1 MTLENGQV
9 YGSGSDSTIGTQ
21 LQTHYYQ
28 KKALQDLQKEKYF
41 SQLADVTN
49 MPKNFGKTI
58 KRYHYVPMLDD
69 RNVSDQGI
77 DAAGVVMASTQY
89 SVTIPQ
95 LAANSPV
102 ITEADE
108 ADFAAAHSSGDII
121 YITNSTQWLL
131 LTGDT
136 AIAYDA
142 STTGGASGTEKSTAE
157 IKAYIEDTL
166 TGTPSITATVTNNSI
181 TVDNLNPVYETEA
194 KATIV
199 ANIIAGA
206 SKAPRYGN
214 IYGSSKDIGTVQGK
228 LPALSETGGRVNRV
242 GFTRVNLEGSI
253 EKFGFFE
260 EYTEESL
267 NFDSDAE
274 LGMHINREMIFGAHE
289 ITEDMLQIDLLE
301 NAGVEYFTGSAEDIG
316 DISGE
321 TGAITE
327 VDYADLVKLDI
338 ELTNNRCP
346 KFTKIITGS
355 RMIDTKVVPACR
367 IMYIG
372 SELQPTI
379 MKMTDYHSNPAFI
392 PLAQYAAAGSEIN
405 GEIGSAGSFR
415 IVIVPEM
422 LHHAGVGATVTT
434 NAGYRSTNGRY
445 DAYPLLVIGSE
456 AYTTIG
462 FQTSGKMTKF
472 RIFHKKPGKETADRT
487 DPFGET
493 GFMSIKW
500 YYGFMPLRTERLAV
514 IWSAAQM

>member
-1 MTLENGQV
+1 MTLTNGQV
-9 YGSGSDSTIGTQ
+9 YNDGTSTIGGTQ
-21 LQTHYYQ
+21 LQDHTYI
-28 KKALQDLQKEKYF
+28 KAALKDLQKEKYF

-69 RNVSDQGI
+69 RNVNDQGI
-77 DAAGVVMASTQY
+77 DAAGAALDFTKWYVFSGGALVPDATIATNSSGFASEALA
-89 SVTIPQ
+89 
-95 LAANSPV
+95 LAAV
-102 ITEADE
+102 TDAD
-108 ADFAAAHSSGDII
+108 
-121 YITNSTQWLL
+121 TQ
-131 LTGDT
+131 
-136 AIAYDA
+136 
-142 STTGGASGTEKSTAE
+142 
-157 IKAYIEDTL
+157 
-166 TGTPSITATVTNNSI
+166 TVTQ
-181 TVDNLNPVYETEA
+181 
-194 KATIV
+194 
-199 ANIIAGA
+199 G
-206 SKAPRYGN
+206 YGN
-214 IYGSSKDIGTVQGK
+214 LYGSSKDIGTVQGK

-274 LGMHINREMIFGAHE
+274 LGMHINREMLFGAHE

-321 TGAITE
+321 TGAFTE
-327 VDYADLVKLDI
+327 VDYPDLVKLDI

-355 RMIDTKVVPACR
+355 RMVDTKVVPACR

-379 MKMTDYHSNPAFI
+379 MQMTDYHTNPAFI

-405 GEIGSAGSFR
+405 GEIGSVGSFR

-422 LHHAGVGATVTT
+422 LHHAGVGATVTS
-434 NAGYRSTNGRY
+434 NAGYRATNGRY
-445 DAYPLLVIGSE
+445 DAYPMLVVGSE

-472 RIFHKKPGKETADRT
+472 RIFHKKPGKDTADRT

>member
-1 MTLENGQV
+1 MALLDGQV
-9 YGSGSDSTIGTQ
+9 YGSGTDSTIGTQ

-49 MPKNFGKTI
+49 MPKHFGKTI

-69 RNVSDQGI
+69 RNVNDQGI
-77 DAAGVVMASTQY
+77 DAAGATLDSTKWY
-89 SVTIPQ
+89 VFEGGALVPDATITG
-95 LAANSPV
+95 N
-102 ITEADE
+102 
-108 ADFAAAHSSGDII
+108 SSGFA
-121 YITNSTQWLL
+121 SEAL
-131 LTGDT
+131 
-136 AIAYDA
+136 AIAEITDA
-142 STTGGASGTEKSTAE
+142 ATQVV
-157 IKAYIEDTL
+157 
-166 TGTPSITATVTNNSI
+166 TP
-181 TVDNLNPVYETEA
+181 
-194 KATIV
+194 
-199 ANIIAGA
+199 G
-206 SKAPRYGN
+206 YGN
-214 IYGSSKDIGTVQGK
+214 LYGSSKDIGTVQGK

-267 NFDSDAE
+267 NFDTDAE
-274 LGMHINREMIFGAHE
+274 LAQHINREMLFGAHE
-289 ITEDMLQIDLLE
+289 ITEDMLQIDLIE
-301 NAGVEYFTGSAEDIG
+301 NAGVEYFTGAAEDLG

-321 TGAITE
+321 TGGVTE
-327 VDYADLVKLDI
+327 VTYADLVKLDI
-338 ELTNNRCP
+338 ELTNNRTP
-346 KFTKIITGS
+346 KHTKIITGT
-355 RMIDTKVVPACR
+355 RMVDTKVVPACR
-367 IMYIG
+367 IMYMG
-372 SELQPTI
+372 SEMQPTF
-379 MKMTDYHSNPAFI
+379 MQMTDYHSNPAFI

-405 GEIGSAGSFR
+405 GEIGAAGSFR
-415 IVIVPEM
+415 LVIVPEM
-422 LHHAGVGATVTT
+422 LHHAGVGASVTT
-434 NAGYRSTNGRY
+434 NDGYRVTNSKY
-445 DAYPLLVIGSE
+445 DAYPMLVIGSE